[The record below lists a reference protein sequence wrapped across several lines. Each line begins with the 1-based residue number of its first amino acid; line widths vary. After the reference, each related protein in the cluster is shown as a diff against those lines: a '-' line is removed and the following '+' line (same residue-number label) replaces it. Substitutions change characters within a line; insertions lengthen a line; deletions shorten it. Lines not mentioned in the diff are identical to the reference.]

1 MRKKMK
7 IIRKWGKVGKFVIHL
22 LPIKL
27 ERTLKIIKFIETY
40 FINKFFHVKYKVP
53 TKIKRFNPN
62 SCKSSII
69 QQFQRGVT
77 INVFNILYMYIYIK
91 YFCINY
97 IKYPEA
103 K

>member
-1 MRKKMK
+1 MK
-7 IIRKWGKVGKFVIHL
+7 IIRKWEKVGKFVIHL

-27 ERTLKIIKFIETY
+27 
-40 FINKFFHVKYKVP
+40 
-53 TKIKRFNPN
+53 
-62 SCKSSII
+62 
-69 QQFQRGVT
+69 QRGVT
-77 INVFNILYMYIYIK
+77 INVFNILYIYIYIYIK

>member
-7 IIRKWGKVGKFVIHL
+7 IIRKWEKVGKFVIHL

-27 ERTLKIIKFIETY
+27 GIILKIIKFIEIY
-40 FINKFFHVKYKVP
+40 FINKFCHVRYKVP
-53 TKIKRFNPN
+53 TKIKRFNLN
-62 SCKSSII
+62 CCKSSII

-77 INVFNILYMYIYIK
+77 INVFNILYIYIK

>member
-7 IIRKWGKVGKFVIHL
+7 IIRKWEKVGKFVIHL

-27 ERTLKIIKFIETY
+27 
-40 FINKFFHVKYKVP
+40 
-53 TKIKRFNPN
+53 
-62 SCKSSII
+62 
-69 QQFQRGVT
+69 QRGVT
-77 INVFNILYMYIYIK
+77 INVFNILYIYIYIK